1 LSCRKVAEGEVL
13 PRGVTADS
21 VSQVPQTPDARVLS
35 VEDLLINFLRI
46 GEAENLFLRPH
57 FATMLRVAES
67 SMLSTPFGAAALSAA
82 VTLSSM

>member
-1 LSCRKVAEGEVL
+1 VL
-13 PRGVTADS
+13 PKGVTADF
-21 VSQVPQTPDARVLS
+21 VSQVPQTRDARVVS
-35 VEDLLINFLRI
+35 VEDLLINFLGI
-46 GEAENLFLRPH
+46 GEAENLFLRPPH